1 MCRSLSFL
9 GSLALASLKESIRPA
24 ILSNLKTFLQIS
36 ELSNPFSDSVWLG
49 LIEEN
54 VENITSFIEQGTA
67 DRVLNDF
74 DQIFSNDWAN
84 NDRSSAIEGPVSYD
98 AYESIFNSRRYNRPS
113 ILPLNNIKAIVPGE
127 YDQLVASLRHL
138 SVQSPR
144 EESES
149 RPAPRAAVNEAQTVS
164 EIMEVF
170 IKLLSLIEKACQ
182 SVEDKNVSKLNPDS
196 DVRKLMKQ
204 IIPLASGLPSHRDE
218 LCLLMCQRLMQLLYK
233 NSNPLFSDV
242 IILLLVKIFEFSAK
256 VAKEVTTWII
266 YSDDDRKYNVL
277 ATWALF
283 NSGLIYVLDYDAQ
296 MARQIEKSPEIALKF
311 AIELIRKCVFEE
323 PSVAA
328 PYDFVYSLEALKN
341 AYSKTNVEDI
351 KILLD
356 DLAVKT
362 RALSSKDAKNS
373 RESVV
378 FCFTDWF
385 RLCQYPSISDKLVQ
399 SFMAQLFEYGFF
411 QEESSAKIF
420 FQVCTETAVEIYV
433 RQRRSPAILAY
444 RSIEAYAKLVA
455 RILERTSRNV
465 SKSNDLSTW
474 ELLIINLKIVG
485 VILAQGLEQNMD
497 YLQKP
502 FSRFITCL
510 LTEIGAD
517 SVLSQ
522 NKQITEIF
530 GEFLLSMS
538 PMKLPKFCFAWFEA
552 ICHPSFLSLFIKFAS
567 SQELVLRCIIE
578 VLNFMK
584 PVADLNMFTEPAG
597 VLFKG
602 LLKLFAVIL
611 HDNPEV
617 FVSNYLEL
625 CDHIPNRFVQLKNI
639 VLAAVPRDV
648 ILPDPLSPG
657 LKIDT
662 LPGIRSKP
670 EINGEYVLARLEE
683 DSFISLV
690 DECLSQG
697 TNPIPSTVNNI
708 VSRLGPMNNCNAF
721 VNLVAFRVSS
731 NINEFTF
738 KAANALLF
746 AIVISPAISA
756 EARYNVLCAMA
767 NHLRFPNYLTYFF
780 SFVNLHIF
788 RQIGPMNDSIKSQ
801 IVRVLLERLV
811 AYRPHPWGLMIT
823 FMELIRNP
831 EYRFWNQSIVK
842 TSPEIEKM
850 FETVAK
856 SCLVNIPVA

>member
-1 MCRSLSFL
+1 MFL

-36 ELSNPFSDSVWLG
+36 ELPNPFSDSVWLG

-67 DRVLNDF
+67 ERVIADF
-74 DQIFSNDWAN
+74 DQIFSNEWASN
-84 NDRSSAIEGPVSYD
+84 GSSKIDGPVSYD
-98 AYESIFNSRRYNRPS
+98 AYESIFNTRRYNRTS
-113 ILPLNNIKAIVPGE
+113 TLALNSIKAIVPGE

-138 SVQSPR
+138 SVQSLR
-144 EESES
+144 EDVEA
-149 RPAPRAAVNEAQTVS
+149 RPVARPFNIEAQTVS

-182 SVEDKNVSKLNPDS
+182 SVKDKNVSKLSPDN

-242 IILLLVKIFEFSAK
+242 IILLLVKIFEFSTK

-296 MARQIEKSPEIALKF
+296 MARQIEKSPEISLKF

-323 PSVAA
+323 PAVAA

-341 AYSKTNVEDI
+341 AFSKTNLEEI
-351 KILLD
+351 KSLLD
-356 DLAVKT
+356 DLSVKT

-399 SFMAQLFEYGFF
+399 SFMSQLFEYGFF
-411 QEESSAKIF
+411 QEESSAKVF

-433 RQRRSPAILAY
+433 RQRRSPAILSY

-455 RILERTSRNV
+455 NILKCTSKIAPTSSNV
-465 SKSNDLSTW
+465 LSTW
-474 ELLIINLKIVG
+474 ELLIIDLKIVG

-510 LTEIGAD
+510 LTEIGLD
-517 SVLSQ
+517 TILSQ
-522 NKQITEIF
+522 NNQISIII
-530 GEFLLSMS
+530 GEFILSMS

-552 ICHPSFLSLFIKFAS
+552 ICHSSFLELFMKTHS
-567 SQELVLRCIIE
+567 SQELVLKCIFE
-578 VLNFMK
+578 LLNFLK
-584 PVADLNMFTEPAG
+584 PISDFNLYSDPAN

-611 HDNPEV
+611 HDNPEI
-617 FVSNYLEL
+617 FIMNYLEL
-625 CDHIPNRFVQLKNI
+625 FDHIPNRFVQLKNI
-639 VLAAVPRDV
+639 VSAAVPED
-648 ILPDPLSPG
+648 ITLPDPLSPG
-657 LKIDT
+657 LKIDA

-670 EINGEYVLARLEE
+670 EINVNYVLGCFEE
-683 DSFISLV
+683 DSLIVLF
-690 DECLSQG
+690 DDCLSQG
-697 TNPIPSTVNNI
+697 TNPFPSTVNAI
-708 VSRLGPMNNCNAF
+708 VSRLTNMNICNAF
-721 VNLVAFRVSS
+721 VNLVAVRVSS
-731 NINEFTF
+731 TINESTF
-738 KAANALLF
+738 KSANALLF
-746 AIVISPAISA
+746 AVIISPAISS
-756 EARYNVLCAMA
+756 ESRYNVLCAMS

-780 SFVNLHIF
+780 SFANLHAF

-831 EYRFWNQSIVK
+831 EYRFWNQNIVK
-842 TSPEIEKM
+842 SSPEIEKM